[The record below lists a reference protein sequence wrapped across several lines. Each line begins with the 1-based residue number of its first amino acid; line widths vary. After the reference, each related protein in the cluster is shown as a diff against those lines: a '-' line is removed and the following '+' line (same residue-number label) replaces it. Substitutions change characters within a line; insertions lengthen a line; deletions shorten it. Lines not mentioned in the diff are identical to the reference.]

1 MLIFG
6 IAIIATAKLPSFCNH
21 EGFLKNKK
29 TDIGAF
35 FLLVSLIPYYFL
47 PTTTLQAY
55 GGVELVC
62 QECSSQPPPV
72 PNPAN

>member
-21 EGFLKNKK
+21 EDFLKNKK
-29 TDIGAF
+29 TNTGAF
-35 FLLVSLIPYYFL
+35 FLLVSMISHCLL
-47 PTTTLQAY
+47 PTASFQAC

-62 QECSSQPPPV
+62 QECSSQPTLV